1 MEEKKEKKN
10 IEFENDSNI
19 HFNIELGTN
28 LGSQNIIIEENKN
41 ESNIAFNKKNDLI
54 PKDAKFLRN
63 LTDDLNYS
71 LLIDN
76 IFLVFNSIENIL
88 QLIYYNQNNFIVS
101 LDLNDFYIFLKI
113 YNIYLYNQ
121 KISQIKN
128 EHNKFVTNF
137 RHYLD
142 KKNKR
147 DLIMSTYFDN
157 CIKLWDNKN
166 WECIFELQN
175 IYDKGYLFSAC
186 FFEEINNTYII
197 TSNYNFKDFPESIKV
212 FDFKGNKIKEINN
225 SREGT
230 FFIDDYYDEHIS
242 KNFIVTGNRKCIK
255 SYNYEENKLYHI
267 YNDNANFNHY
277 SIIFNNSEQVIKMIE
292 SSDDDIIRIWNFHS
306 GELLNRIK
314 LNNDGLYGI
323 SLLSKDYLFVGCGD
337 STIKLIDLTKGI
349 VLNEL
354 KNHLNCVISVKIVE
368 FHKNDKYL
376 ISLGSDAD
384 QIKLWKILF
393 I

>member
-1 MEEKKEKKN
+1 MDSNKHFNNEQQGN
-10 IEFENDSNI
+10 IESENVIN
-19 HFNIELGTN
+19 
-28 LGSQNIIIEENKN
+28 EENKN
-41 ESNIAFNKKNDLI
+41 ENNIIFNEKNDLI
-54 PKDAKFLRN
+54 PKDVKFLRN

-101 LDLNDFYIFLKI
+101 LDLIN
-113 YNIYLYNQ
+113 NQ

-142 KKNKR
+142 KKNKK

-166 WECIFELQN
+166 WECLFELEN

-186 FFEEINNTYII
+186 FIKEINDTYIV

-212 FDFKGNKIKEINN
+212 LDFKGNKIKEINN

-230 FFIDDYYDEHIS
+230 FFIDAYYDYNTS
-242 KNFIVTGNRKCIK
+242 KNFIVTGNRKYIK
-255 SYNYEENKLYHI
+255 SYHYEENKLYQI
-267 YNDNANFNHY
+267 YHDNANFNHY

-292 SSDDDIIRIWNFHS
+292 SSDDDMIRIWNFHS
-306 GELLNRIK
+306 GVLLNRIK
-314 LNNDGLYGI
+314 LDNDGLYGI
-323 SLLSKDYLFVGCGD
+323 CLLSSDYVFIGCGD
-337 STIKLIDLTKGI
+337 STIKLIDLTNG
-349 VLNEL
+349 VVVNEL
-354 KNHLNCVISVKIVE
+354 KNHTNCVISVKIVT
-368 FHKNDKYL
+368 FHQNEKYL

-384 QIKLWKILF
+384 QIKLWKISF
-393 I
+393 IYSKKQLLIIK